1 MNNVINIADYRN
13 TTKIERDLNRRRKDL
28 IQRFL
33 SLSTVFFEKSK
44 SEKGIRMVED
54 LKSMIKDF
62 EDGNS

>member
-33 SLSTVFFEKSK
+33 SLSTVFFEKANSK
-44 SEKGIRMVED
+44 KGIRMVKD
-54 LKSMIKDF
+54 LKRVIKDF
-62 EDGNS
+62 DDAN